1 MRRNIRFFYLSY
13 ICAEG
18 CVKKVLRWMSQQEW
32 NYWKDSRLFWKFP
45 PRTSLCMLAALW
57 GSKQIAEW
65 NSNAAPSSRPLI
77 NWRIKSHL
85 QLRINTRINN
95 DNDFCFLSFQVHV
108 EAHGV
113 NNEMFEC
120 NFVLSQP
127 PQSPAVSDRNT
138 GLLPWWLSPANQ
150 EPGVYVCLLLGLT
163 LL

>member
-1 MRRNIRFFYLSY
+1 MNESVRVEILERFQIVLKVSTADESVHASNSVREQTDRRVS
-13 ICAEG
+13 E
-18 CVKKVLRWMSQQEW
+18 
-32 NYWKDSRLFWKFP
+32 
-45 PRTSLCMLAALW
+45 T
-57 GSKQIAEW
+57 
-65 NSNAAPSSRPLI
+65 APSSRPLI

-120 NFVLSQP
+120 SFVLSQP

-138 GLLPWWLSPANQ
+138 RLLPW
-150 EPGVYVCLLLGLT
+150 
-163 LL
+163 